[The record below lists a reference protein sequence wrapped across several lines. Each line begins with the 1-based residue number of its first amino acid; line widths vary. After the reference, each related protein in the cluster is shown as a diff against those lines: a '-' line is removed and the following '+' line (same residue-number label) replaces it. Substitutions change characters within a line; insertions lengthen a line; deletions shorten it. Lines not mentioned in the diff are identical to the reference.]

1 MEIFEYGGTQLKI
14 DHFKLGVSLETPK
27 HTKKSK
33 PKLET
38 SINLEAINIGELINL
53 DDRIECI
60 ARTPAFRS

>member
-1 MEIFEYGGTQLKI
+1 MEIFEYGETQLKI
-14 DHFKLGVSLETPK
+14 DHFKLGVSLETQT